1 MQILANNKKAYFD
14 YFIEEEYEAG
24 LELKGTE
31 VKSIKMT
38 KVSIKES
45 FIRIIKNEPFIMG
58 MFVTNYSFGNIN
70 NVNETRVRK
79 LLLHKKEIKKL
90 EEKSKLLGYTIVPLS
105 VYNKNGM
112 IKVKIAL
119 ARGKKNYDKRE
130 SIKKRD
136 LSREIKNNY

>member
-31 VKSIKMT
+31 VKSIKIT

-105 VYNKNGM
+105 VYNKNGI

>member
-105 VYNKNGM
+105 VYNKNGI

-130 SIKKRD
+130 SITKRD
-136 LSREIKNNY
+136 RSREIKNNY

>member
-1 MQILANNKKAYFD
+1 MQILSNNKKAYFD

-90 EEKSKLLGYTIVPLS
+90 EEKSKHLGYTIVPLS
-105 VYNKNGM
+105 VYNKNGI

>member
-38 KVSIKES
+38 KVSMKES

-105 VYNKNGM
+105 VYNKNGI

>member
-1 MQILANNKKAYFD
+1 
-14 YFIEEEYEAG
+14 
-24 LELKGTE
+24 
-31 VKSIKMT
+31 MT

-105 VYNKNGM
+105 VYNKNGI